1 LLKCLSA
8 DVGSPVTATGNAARV
23 YGTASGLVGS
33 SSTIAASVT
42 GVLAA
47 AITTAEALKQPA
59 SAVDG
64 TTTSLLEDK
73 FKAWKTA
80 ALLSMTAYKL
90 MIDTDNVFTLVT
102 GTTGCLVTTSG
113 ASGEVVVTA
122 LNSDGSFTAATA
134 THAAVAAAVESA
146 TFATATAIRPSNLV
160 GGIANVAT
168 SVKTLCENECK
179 KLPSY
184 GLKCDGASPNF

>member
-1 LLKCLSA
+1 LLKCLAA

-23 YGTASGLVGS
+23 YGTASGIAT
-33 SSTIAASVT
+33 STIAASVT

-64 TTTSLLEDK
+64 TTTALLEDK

-90 MIDTDNVFTLVT
+90 MIDTDTTFTLVT
-102 GTTGCLVTTSG
+102 GTTGCKVDAGSG
-113 ASGEVVVTA
+113 ITVVTA
-122 LNSDGSFTAATA
+122 LNSNATYTAATA

-160 GGIANVAT
+160 GGITSVAT